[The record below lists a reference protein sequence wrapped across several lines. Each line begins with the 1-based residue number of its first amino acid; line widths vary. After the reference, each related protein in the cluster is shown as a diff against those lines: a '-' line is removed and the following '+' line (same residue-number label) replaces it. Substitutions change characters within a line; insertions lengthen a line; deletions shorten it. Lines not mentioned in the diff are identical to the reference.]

1 MDEIR
6 VAIIDDHAIVRQGL
20 RAMIDRE
27 PDLQVVGEAPSARLA
42 PAMLDRTRPRVVLLD
57 LRLTA
62 GSECDGL
69 SLCATITQ
77 RYPDIRVLVLTSS
90 ADEWLILES
99 IKQGA
104 KGFVVKDVDLTEL
117 VRAIRA
123 VHRGESA
130 FDSRSA
136 GVVVRWMHGS
146 QRTGGPAAS
155 DITPREREILVLLAR
170 GLSNVA
176 IGQRL
181 YISAATVKFHVGN
194 VMAEAGR
201 AAPRRGRVRGQ
212 QARPDLTGSWPGS
225 DRLLA
230 GPGSAHAEPGHLPPR
245 LLRPSPPLL
254 LSGVAAGALSILAC
268 GLMLRAQNPVPG
280 SAPAEPGTG
289 YRAPVTGHRSPGTG
303 HSRVVTALTSV

>member
-27 PDLQVVGEAPSARLA
+27 PDLRVVGEAASARQA
-42 PAMLDRTRPRVVLLD
+42 TTMIDRTQPGVVLLD
-57 LRLTA
+57 LKLTP
-62 GSECDGL
+62 GGECDGL

-77 RYPDIRVLVLTSS
+77 RYPDSRVLVLTSS

-99 IKQGA
+99 IRQGA
-104 KGFVVKDVDLTEL
+104 KGFVLKDVDLTEL
-117 VRAIRA
+117 IRAVRA

-146 QRTGGPAAS
+146 QRPGAAAS
-155 DITPREREILVLLAR
+155 DITPREREILSLLAR

-181 YISAATVKFHVGN
+181 YISSATVKFHVGN
-194 VMAEAGR
+194 LMQKLGARRRAEAVY
-201 AAPRRGRVRGQ
+201 AASK
-212 QARPDLTGSWPGS
+212 L
-225 DRLLA
+225 
-230 GPGSAHAEPGHLPPR
+230 
-245 LLRPSPPLL
+245 
-254 LSGVAAGALSILAC
+254 
-268 GLMLRAQNPVPG
+268 GLI
-280 SAPAEPGTG
+280 
-289 YRAPVTGHRSPGTG
+289 
-303 HSRVVTALTSV
+303 

>member
-27 PDLQVVGEAPSARLA
+27 PDLRVVGEAPSATTA
-42 PAMLDRTRPRVVLLD
+42 AAMLDRAHPGVVLLD
-57 LRLTA
+57 LKLTA
-62 GSECDGL
+62 DSESDGL
-69 SLCATITQ
+69 SLCNTITR
-77 RYPDIRVLVLTSS
+77 RYPDSRVLVLTSS

-104 KGFVVKDVDLTEL
+104 KGFVLKDVDLTEL
-117 VRAIRA
+117 IRAIRA
-123 VHRGESA
+123 VHRGGSA

-146 QRTGGPAAS
+146 QRPGASAS
-155 DITPREREILVLLAR
+155 DITPREREILALLAR

-194 VMAEAGR
+194 IMQKLGARRRAEAVY
-201 AAPRRGRVRGQ
+201 AASK
-212 QARPDLTGSWPGS
+212 L
-225 DRLLA
+225 
-230 GPGSAHAEPGHLPPR
+230 
-245 LLRPSPPLL
+245 
-254 LSGVAAGALSILAC
+254 
-268 GLMLRAQNPVPG
+268 GLI
-280 SAPAEPGTG
+280 
-289 YRAPVTGHRSPGTG
+289 
-303 HSRVVTALTSV
+303 

>member
-1 MDEIR
+1 MDQIR
-6 VAIIDDHAIVRQGL
+6 IGIIDDHAIVRQGL

-27 PDLQVVGEAPSARLA
+27 PDLQVVGEASSARTA
-42 PAMLDRTRPRVVLLD
+42 PAMLDRTHPRVVLLD
-57 LRLTA
+57 LRLA
-62 GSECDGL
+62 DGSECDGL
-69 SLCATITQ
+69 SLCNTITQ
-77 RYPDIRVLVLTSS
+77 RYPGSRVLVLTSS

-104 KGFVVKDVDLTEL
+104 KGFVLKDVDLTEL
-117 VRAIRA
+117 IRAIRA

-146 QRTGGPAAS
+146 HRPGATAS

-194 VMAEAGR
+194 VMQKLGARRRAEAVY
-201 AAPRRGRVRGQ
+201 AASK
-212 QARPDLTGSWPGS
+212 L
-225 DRLLA
+225 
-230 GPGSAHAEPGHLPPR
+230 
-245 LLRPSPPLL
+245 
-254 LSGVAAGALSILAC
+254 
-268 GLMLRAQNPVPG
+268 GLI
-280 SAPAEPGTG
+280 
-289 YRAPVTGHRSPGTG
+289 
-303 HSRVVTALTSV
+303 

>member
-1 MDEIR
+1 
-6 VAIIDDHAIVRQGL
+6 
-20 RAMIDRE
+20 
-27 PDLQVVGEAPSARLA
+27 
-42 PAMLDRTRPRVVLLD
+42 MLDRTRPRVVLLD

-69 SLCATITQ
+69 ALCATMTQ

-136 GVVVRWMHGS
+136 GVVVRWMHGN

-194 VMAEAGR
+194 VMQKLGARRRAEAVY
-201 AAPRRGRVRGQ
+201 AATK
-212 QARPDLTGSWPGS
+212 L
-225 DRLLA
+225 
-230 GPGSAHAEPGHLPPR
+230 
-245 LLRPSPPLL
+245 
-254 LSGVAAGALSILAC
+254 
-268 GLMLRAQNPVPG
+268 GLI
-280 SAPAEPGTG
+280 
-289 YRAPVTGHRSPGTG
+289 
-303 HSRVVTALTSV
+303 

>member
-42 PAMLDRTRPRVVLLD
+42 PAMLDRTRPQVVLLD
-57 LRLTA
+57 LRLTD

-69 SLCATITQ
+69 SLCATMTQ

-104 KGFVVKDVDLTEL
+104 RGFVVKDVDLTEL

-123 VHRGESA
+123 VQRGESA

-146 QRTGGPAAS
+146 QRPGGAATS

-194 VMAEAGR
+194 VMAKLGARRRAEAVY
-201 AAPRRGRVRGQ
+201 AASK
-212 QARPDLTGSWPGS
+212 L
-225 DRLLA
+225 
-230 GPGSAHAEPGHLPPR
+230 
-245 LLRPSPPLL
+245 
-254 LSGVAAGALSILAC
+254 
-268 GLMLRAQNPVPG
+268 GLI
-280 SAPAEPGTG
+280 
-289 YRAPVTGHRSPGTG
+289 
-303 HSRVVTALTSV
+303 

>member
-6 VAIIDDHAIVRQGL
+6 VAIVDDHAIVRQGL

-27 PDLQVVGEAPSARLA
+27 PDLRVVGEAPSARA
-42 PAMLDRTRPRVVLLD
+42 ATAMIERVRPRVVLLD

-62 GSECDGL
+62 GTECDGL
-69 SLCATITQ
+69 SLCGTITQ
-77 RYPDIRVLVLTSS
+77 RYPDSRVLVLTSS
-90 ADEWLILES
+90 TDEWLILES

-104 KGFVVKDVDLTEL
+104 RGFVLKDVDLTEL

-130 FDSRSA
+130 FDSRTA

-146 QRTGGPAAS
+146 QRPGVTAS
-155 DITPREREILVLLAR
+155 DITPREREILALLAR

-194 VMAEAGR
+194 VMQKLGARRRAEAVY
-201 AAPRRGRVRGQ
+201 AASK
-212 QARPDLTGSWPGS
+212 L
-225 DRLLA
+225 
-230 GPGSAHAEPGHLPPR
+230 
-245 LLRPSPPLL
+245 
-254 LSGVAAGALSILAC
+254 
-268 GLMLRAQNPVPG
+268 GLI
-280 SAPAEPGTG
+280 
-289 YRAPVTGHRSPGTG
+289 
-303 HSRVVTALTSV
+303 

>member
-6 VAIIDDHAIVRQGL
+6 VAIVDDHALVRQGL

-27 PDLQVVGEAPSARLA
+27 PDLRVVGEAASATMA
-42 PAMLDRTRPRVVLLD
+42 PALLDQTRPKVVLLD
-57 LRLTA
+57 LRLA
-62 GSECDGL
+62 EGSECDGL
-69 SLCATITQ
+69 SLCNTITQ
-77 RYPDIRVLVLTSS
+77 RYPDSRVLVLTSS

-104 KGFVVKDVDLTEL
+104 KGFVLKDVDLSEL
-117 VRAIRA
+117 IRAIRA

-146 QRTGGPAAS
+146 QRPGATAS
-155 DITPREREILVLLAR
+155 DITPREREILALLAR

-194 VMAEAGR
+194 IMQKLGARRRAEAVY
-201 AAPRRGRVRGQ
+201 AASK
-212 QARPDLTGSWPGS
+212 L
-225 DRLLA
+225 
-230 GPGSAHAEPGHLPPR
+230 
-245 LLRPSPPLL
+245 
-254 LSGVAAGALSILAC
+254 
-268 GLMLRAQNPVPG
+268 GLI
-280 SAPAEPGTG
+280 
-289 YRAPVTGHRSPGTG
+289 
-303 HSRVVTALTSV
+303 

>member
-42 PAMLDRTRPRVVLLD
+42 TPMLDRTRPMVVLLD

-69 SLCATITQ
+69 TLCATITQ

-123 VHRGESA
+123 VYRGESA

-146 QRTGGPAAS
+146 QRPGGAAAS

-194 VMAEAGR
+194 LMAKLGARRRAEAVY
-201 AAPRRGRVRGQ
+201 AASK
-212 QARPDLTGSWPGS
+212 L
-225 DRLLA
+225 
-230 GPGSAHAEPGHLPPR
+230 
-245 LLRPSPPLL
+245 
-254 LSGVAAGALSILAC
+254 
-268 GLMLRAQNPVPG
+268 GLI
-280 SAPAEPGTG
+280 
-289 YRAPVTGHRSPGTG
+289 
-303 HSRVVTALTSV
+303 

>member
-1 MDEIR
+1 MNEIR
-6 VAIIDDHAIVRQGL
+6 VALIDDHAIVRQGL

-27 PDLQVVGEAPSARLA
+27 PDLRVVGEAPSAA
-42 PAMLDRTRPRVVLLD
+42 TAAAMLDRTQPQVVLLD

-69 SLCATITQ
+69 SWCNVITQ
-77 RYPDIRVLVLTSS
+77 RHPATKVLVLTGS

-104 KGFVVKDVDLTEL
+104 KGFVLKDVDLTEL
-117 VRAIRA
+117 IRAIRA

-130 FDSRSA
+130 FDSRTA

-146 QRTGGPAAS
+146 QRPGTTAS
-155 DITPREREILVLLAR
+155 DITPREREILALLAR

-194 VMAEAGR
+194 VMQKLGARRRAEAVY
-201 AAPRRGRVRGQ
+201 AASK
-212 QARPDLTGSWPGS
+212 L
-225 DRLLA
+225 
-230 GPGSAHAEPGHLPPR
+230 
-245 LLRPSPPLL
+245 
-254 LSGVAAGALSILAC
+254 
-268 GLMLRAQNPVPG
+268 GLI
-280 SAPAEPGTG
+280 
-289 YRAPVTGHRSPGTG
+289 
-303 HSRVVTALTSV
+303 

>member
-6 VAIIDDHAIVRQGL
+6 IALIDDHAIVRQGL

-27 PDLQVVGEAPSARLA
+27 PDLRVVGEASSAA
-42 PAMLDRTRPRVVLLD
+42 TAAAMLDRARPRVVLLD
-57 LRLTA
+57 LKLTP

-69 SLCATITQ
+69 SLCHTITQ
-77 RYPDIRVLVLTSS
+77 RYPDCGVLVLTSC

-117 VRAIRA
+117 IRAIRA

-146 QRTGGPAAS
+146 QRPGAAAS
-155 DITPREREILVLLAR
+155 EITPREREILTLLAR

-194 VMAEAGR
+194 VMQKLGARRRAEAVY
-201 AAPRRGRVRGQ
+201 AASK
-212 QARPDLTGSWPGS
+212 L
-225 DRLLA
+225 
-230 GPGSAHAEPGHLPPR
+230 
-245 LLRPSPPLL
+245 
-254 LSGVAAGALSILAC
+254 
-268 GLMLRAQNPVPG
+268 GLI
-280 SAPAEPGTG
+280 
-289 YRAPVTGHRSPGTG
+289 
-303 HSRVVTALTSV
+303 

>member
-27 PDLQVVGEAPSARLA
+27 PDLRVVGEASNARQA
-42 PAMLDRTRPRVVLLD
+42 TAMLDRAQPRVVLLD
-57 LRLTA
+57 LKLTP
-62 GSECDGL
+62 GSDCDGL
-69 SLCATITQ
+69 PLCATITQ
-77 RYPDIRVLVLTSS
+77 RYPGIRVLVLTSS
-90 ADEWLILES
+90 ADEWLILDS

-104 KGFVVKDVDLTEL
+104 KGFVLKDVDLTEL
-117 VRAIRA
+117 IRAIRA

-146 QRTGGPAAS
+146 QRSGVTAS
-155 DITPREREILVLLAR
+155 DITPREREILRLLAR

-194 VMAEAGR
+194 IMQKLGARRRAEAVY
-201 AAPRRGRVRGQ
+201 AASK
-212 QARPDLTGSWPGS
+212 L
-225 DRLLA
+225 
-230 GPGSAHAEPGHLPPR
+230 
-245 LLRPSPPLL
+245 
-254 LSGVAAGALSILAC
+254 
-268 GLMLRAQNPVPG
+268 GLI
-280 SAPAEPGTG
+280 
-289 YRAPVTGHRSPGTG
+289 
-303 HSRVVTALTSV
+303 

>member
-27 PDLQVVGEAPSARLA
+27 PDLRVVGEASNARQA
-42 PAMLDRTRPRVVLLD
+42 VAMLDRAQPRVVLLD
-57 LRLTA
+57 LKLTP

-69 SLCATITQ
+69 PLCATITQ
-77 RYPDIRVLVLTSS
+77 RYPGVRVLVLTSS
-90 ADEWLILES
+90 ADEWLILDS

-104 KGFVVKDVDLTEL
+104 QGFVLKDVDLTEL

-130 FDSRSA
+130 FDPRSA
-136 GVVVRWMHGS
+136 GVVVRWMHGG
-146 QRTGGPAAS
+146 QRSGVTAS
-155 DITPREREILVLLAR
+155 DITPREREILCLLAR

-194 VMAEAGR
+194 VMQKLGVRRRAEAVY
-201 AAPRRGRVRGQ
+201 AASK
-212 QARPDLTGSWPGS
+212 L
-225 DRLLA
+225 
-230 GPGSAHAEPGHLPPR
+230 
-245 LLRPSPPLL
+245 
-254 LSGVAAGALSILAC
+254 
-268 GLMLRAQNPVPG
+268 GLI
-280 SAPAEPGTG
+280 
-289 YRAPVTGHRSPGTG
+289 
-303 HSRVVTALTSV
+303 